1 MIADAASLSV
11 TVEGIGS
18 RSTRWM
24 QIKRKEVMKN
34 GASSSDPEGL
44 PHSVVPQNSRYQHA
58 MSSLSSSSSSGGSAG
73 EECRRRQS
81 KRPLSATMQPPAVK
95 PAANGQAHGSKKV
108 SSSSNSSN
116 ESANKNEFHD
126 YNAPSLPDP
135 KLDSEGSSPG
145 EDYQG
150 ESSNSSGGEGRA
162 ETKQVSTDSSS
173 GEGDDLSDSAVKANV
188 TKRRKVTVK
197 PPPPPAASAAPGTS
211 AGMAAA
217 QAATQSMSSSLPPNI
232 ARSGGISHNV
242 RPVATSNGSVRLG
255 LAPPTPLPPFLGL
268 GKRPTVPPVGSASHT
283 TVGAAAIQPVAPNVA
298 RQGITVPQPSATAT
312 VQSAQPTAVSLD
324 AFSSNVSRPG
334 TSASSNGDAV
344 GPTLISADVDGSS
357 SNDSSQSGQIRAY
370 YHVNEDDMILTEDV
384 LMCPFIFR
392 SQDAVLC
399 GALAECIMPGMLRA
413 HFSARNK
420 LLSVEMVYDAM
431 GFMQQLERA
440 SGSEGTAQIVPG
452 SLEMAL
458 SPNTHEARVITMATE
473 PYLIVSVN
481 EAWTRMTKYTQME
494 VEGRDLS
501 ILHGTKTDAEAAV
514 RPGKPPHRLAD
525 VAQGRCAC
533 STNIHYDKDGREFV
547 DFVCSYPLTK

>member
-1 MIADAASLSV
+1 MIADSASLSV

-18 RSTRWM
+18 RSSRWM
-24 QIKRKEVMKN
+24 QIKREEATKR
-34 GASSSDPEGL
+34 GTSSSDPEGL
-44 PHSVVPQNSRYQHA
+44 PHSINPQSSRYQHA
-58 MSSLSSSSSSGGSAG
+58 LSSLSSSSSSGGSAG
-73 EECRRRQS
+73 EENRRRQA
-81 KRPLSATMQPPAVK
+81 KRPLSATMQPPPVK
-95 PAANGQAHGSKKV
+95 PNGAGQADGPKKV
-108 SSSSNSSN
+108 SSSSSSN
-116 ESANKNEFHD
+116 ESGKQEKRSNEFHV

-135 KLDSEGSSPG
+135 KLDSGEGSSGPG

-150 ESSNSSGGEGRA
+150 ESSNSSGGEGG

-173 GEGDDLSDSAVKANV
+173 GEDDKLSDSAVKANV
-188 TKRRKVTVK
+188 KRRKITPK
-197 PPPPPAASAAPGTS
+197 PSATAGTPS

-217 QAATQSMSSSLPPNI
+217 QQAAPTTSSSLPPNI
-232 ARSGGISHNV
+232 AKSGGISHNV
-242 RPVATSNGSVRLG
+242 RPVPAQNGSARLG
-255 LAPPTPLPPFLGL
+255 FAPPTPLPPFLGL
-268 GKRPTVPPVGSASHT
+268 GKRADVPPVASASPT
-283 TVGAAAIQPVAPNVA
+283 TVGAAAIQPLAPNPV
-298 RQGITVPQPSATAT
+298 RQQGITAPQGNATAT

-324 AFSSNVSRPG
+324 TVSSVSRPG
-334 TSASSNGDAV
+334 PGSSSNGAI
-344 GPTLISADVDGSS
+344 GPTLISADVDGFSS
-357 SNDSSQSGQIRAY
+357 IDSKQSGQIRAY
-370 YHVNEDDMILTEDV
+370 YHINEDDMILTEDV

-392 SQDAVLC
+392 SQDAVMC

-413 HFSARNK
+413 HFSSRNK

-458 SPNTHEARVITMATE
+458 SPNTHEARVITMATA

-481 EAWTRMTKYTQME
+481 EAWTRMSKYTQVE

-533 STNIHYDKDGREFV
+533 STNIHYSKDGREFV
-547 DFVCSYPLTK
+547 DYVCSYPLTK

>member
-18 RSTRWM
+18 RSSRWM
-24 QIKRKEVMKN
+24 QIKREEATKRIAN
-34 GASSSDPEGL
+34 SSDPEGL
-44 PHSVVPQNSRYQHA
+44 PHSIVPQSSRYQHA

-73 EECRRRQS
+73 EESRRRQA
-81 KRPLSATMQPPAVK
+81 KRPHSATMQPPAAK
-95 PAANGQAHGSKKV
+95 PVTAQQAGGPKKV
-108 SSSSNSSN
+108 SSSSSSN
-116 ESANKNEFHD
+116 ESGSQEKRSNEFHV

-135 KLDSEGSSPG
+135 KLDSEGSSPSD
-145 EDYQG
+145 EDQG
-150 ESSNSSGGEGRA
+150 EASNSSGGEGG

-173 GEGDDLSDSAVKANV
+173 GEDDKLSVSAVKVNM
-188 TKRRKVTVK
+188 TKKRKVATN
-197 PPPPPAASAAPGTS
+197 PSTASVAS

-217 QAATQSMSSSLPPNI
+217 AAGGGQAASTMSCPLPPNI
-232 ARSGGISHNV
+232 AKSGGISHNV
-242 RPVATSNGSVRLG
+242 QPVAAQNGSARLG
-255 LAPPTPLPPFLGL
+255 FAPPTPLPPFVGL
-268 GKRPTVPPVGSASHT
+268 GKRPPVP
-283 TVGAAAIQPVAPNVA
+283 VGAAAIRPLVPNVA
-298 RQGITVPQPSATAT
+298 RQGVHTSAAGTVL
-312 VQSAQPTAVSLD
+312 SAQPTAVSLD
-324 AFSSNVSRPG
+324 TLSSVSRPG
-334 TSASSNGDAV
+334 PASSSNGAV
-344 GPTLISADVDGSS
+344 GPTLISADVDAAS
-357 SNDSSQSGQIRAY
+357 SNDSSQSDQIRAY
-370 YHVNEDDMILTEDV
+370 YHMNEDDMILTEDV

-392 SQDAVLC
+392 SQDAVMC

-440 SGSEGTAQIVPG
+440 SGSEGNAQIVPG

-458 SPNTHEARVITMATE
+458 APNSSEARVITMAAA
-473 PYLIVSVN
+473 PYSIVSVN

-501 ILHGTKTDAEAAV
+501 MLHGTKTDPEACV
-514 RPGKPPHRLAD
+514 RAGKPPHRLVD

-533 STNIHYDKDGREFV
+533 STNIHYDKEGREFV